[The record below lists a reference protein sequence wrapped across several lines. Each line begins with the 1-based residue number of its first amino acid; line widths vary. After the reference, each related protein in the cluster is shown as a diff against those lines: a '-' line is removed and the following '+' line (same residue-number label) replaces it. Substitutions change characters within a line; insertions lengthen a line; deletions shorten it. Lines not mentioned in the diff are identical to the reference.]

1 MLDIKYIKEHLEEIK
16 LNSNNRG
23 VKIDFDKL
31 LDQDQQRRKMQQKI
45 DALKATQHQAN
56 QEIAKA
62 NSDQK
67 KAKISEMKKIA
78 SQVAALEN
86 NFKAILQQ
94 YLDLL
99 EQIPNISHLEAPIGK
114 SDKKNKEIEKFGQIP
129 KFNFVPEDHVALAKK
144 LDLIDFESG
153 AKAVGQKFY
162 YLKNEAVLLELAL
175 INFAINKL
183 VKKGY
188 IPIITPDLA
197 RKEILKGS
205 GFNPRDDSDQIYNI
219 QNTNL
224 SLIATA
230 EITIGGY
237 HANETIDYK
246 KLPLKYVGLSHCF
259 RKEAGTYGQESKGL
273 YRVHQFTKIEMY
285 ILCKPDESDKLH
297 QELLNI
303 EKEIFTE
310 LEIPFRVVDVCTG
323 DLGGPAYRK
332 YDLEAWMPMKKG
344 YGEITST
351 SNCID
356 YQARRL
362 NIRYNDKNQKK
373 QYVHTLNGTAIA
385 ISRALIAILENNQQ
399 ADGFIGIPTVLKPY
413 MGNLSVIKPRQ

>member
-1 MLDIKYIKEHLEEIK
+1 MLDIKYIREHSEEVKNNTTQRGIK
-16 LNSNNRG
+16 
-23 VKIDFDKL
+23 VDIDKL
-31 LDQDQQRRKMQQKI
+31 LAFDDIRRKLQQQI
-45 DALKATQHQAN
+45 DELKAQQHKNNEQ
-56 QEIAKA
+56 IARA
-62 NSDQK
+62 ADEEK
-67 KAKISEMKKIA
+67 KQYISEMKKIA
-78 SQVAALEN
+78 N
-86 NFKAILQQ
+86 KTAILESE
-94 YLDLL
+94 YKSNFETYTEFL
-99 EQIPNISHLEAPIGK
+99 EQVPNLTHPETPSGR
-114 SDKKNKEIEKFGQIP
+114 SDKDNKEIEKIGEVRKFSFIP
-129 KFNFVPEDHVALAKK
+129 KDHVTLAKS

-153 AKAVGQKFY
+153 AKVVGQKFY

-183 VKKGY
+183 VAKKF

-219 QNTNL
+219 QNTSL

-237 HANETIDYK
+237 HANETINAE

-285 ILCKPDESDKLH
+285 IICKPEDSEKLH
-297 QELLNI
+297 QELLSI
-303 EKEIFTE
+303 EKEIFTD

-344 YGEITST
+344 YGEVTST
-351 SNCID
+351 SNCTEF
-356 YQARRL
+356 QARRL
-362 NIRYNDKNQKK
+362 NIRYFDDHKK
-373 QYVHTLNGTAIA
+373 KKFVHTLNGTAIA
-385 ISRALIAILENNQQ
+385 VSRALIAILENNQQ
-399 ADGFIGIPTVLKPY
+399 SDGSIVIPEVLRPY
-413 MGNLSVIKPRQ
+413 MGNISVIKPR